1 MATKKEERETLTATL
16 QKQETDQAAKSK
28 KLSESMVTRDDTADQ
43 LAADEKFS
51 DTTKEGCQTK
61 ATQWSVRVRMRT
73 EELNGMQLAIK
84 ILSGGAKTFES
95 STSTF
100 VQLAAVTKHS
110 ERSSDRA
117 KAYNQLKALATQF
130 LSRNVAKIAVEVKSG
145 GHFDKVI
152 TTRTRMS
159 LPLGVEPVT
168 SGSPGTLTRR
178 PLPYSTLPVP
188 WSGIDN
194 HTMPGCPH
202 ISSRNFVKLDNVL
215 TSRTVLPLTTRVLP
229 P

>member
-1 MATKKEERETLTATL
+1 MVGDDAPC
-16 QKQETDQAAKSK
+16 
-28 KLSESMVTRDDTADQ
+28 SEHVLVM
-43 LAADEKFS
+43 FS
-51 DTTKEGCQTK
+51 QTK

-84 ILSGGAKTFES
+84 ILSGGAKTFEA

-152 TTRTRMS
+152 TM
-159 LPLGVEPVT
+159 
-168 SGSPGTLTRR
+168 
-178 PLPYSTLPVP
+178 
-188 WSGIDN
+188 IDE
-194 HTMPGCPH
+194 MIGG
-202 ISSRNFVKLDNVL
+202 
-215 TSRTVLPLTTRVLP
+215 
-229 P
+229 